1 MEFDN
6 IVFVHFF
13 EELNLWHTQNFQ
25 KDLTLTKGNRVQ
37 MSTSQL
43 TEPVRVVG
51 ETEWKKSGIFMFC
64 LSIKIWLSNEKAEW
78 MSGFWQQKER
88 LWKTGDR

>member
-13 EELNLWHTQNFQ
+13 EELSLWHTQNFQ
-25 KDLTLTKGNRVQ
+25 KDLTLKKGNRVQ

-51 ETEWKKSGIFMFC
+51 ETE
-64 LSIKIWLSNEKAEW
+64 
-78 MSGFWQQKER
+78 
-88 LWKTGDR
+88 

>member
-43 TEPVRVVG
+43 REPVRVVG
-51 ETEWKKSGIFMFC
+51 ETE
-64 LSIKIWLSNEKAEW
+64 
-78 MSGFWQQKER
+78 
-88 LWKTGDR
+88 